1 MRGEKL
7 IANIQNSMQ
16 IGNAEIADIRISL
29 QAFPYFSTLQLLYTK
44 GLYNTDS
51 ISYNRQLR
59 KAAAFAGNRKL
70 LFKLITENVKET
82 EAITESKTEVVEQ
95 KKAEKNT
102 EKRAVEKELNIG
114 KPLDFTE
121 DETHS
126 FAEWLSL
133 TKVKKIDRKSTQNQ
147 EGLFD
152 TFIKNEPSISKPK
165 KETFFSPAESAKESL
180 LENDS
185 IVTETL
191 ARVYLEQGHYDK
203 AIASYE
209 KLSLKFPQKSTFFA
223 NQIKLIYDLK
233 EK

>member
-7 IANIQNSMQ
+7 IANIQNPTE
-16 IGNAEIADIRISL
+16 IGNAEVTDMRISL

-82 EAITESKTEVVEQ
+82 EIVEQ
-95 KKAEKNT
+95 KKVEENTKTRAAEK
-102 EKRAVEKELNIG
+102 KLNIG

-121 DETHS
+121 DESHS
-126 FAEWLSL
+126 FAEWLSI
-133 TKVKKIDRKSTQNQ
+133 TKVRKIDRSANQNQ
-147 EGLFD
+147 GDLID
-152 TFIKNEPSISKPK
+152 TFIEDEPSISKPK

-191 ARVYLEQGHYDK
+191 ARVYLEQGHYEK

-209 KLSLKFPQKSTFFA
+209 KLSLKFPQKNTFFA
-223 NQIKLIYDLK
+223 NQIKIIYDLK

>member
-1 MRGEKL
+1 MRGKKL
-7 IANIQNSMQ
+7 ITNIQNPMQ
-16 IGNAEIADIRISL
+16 IGKTEVADMRISL

-59 KAAAFAGNRKL
+59 KAAAYSGDRKL
-70 LFKLITENVKET
+70 LFQLITKKVR
-82 EAITESKTEVVEQ
+82 KTKSLTNQ
-95 KKAEKNT
+95 KKENLIENRSNK
-102 EKRAVEKELNIG
+102 KRASIKNQLIIG
-114 KPLDFTE
+114 QPLDFSSE
-121 DETHS
+121 ETHS
-126 FAEWLSL
+126 FSEWLSL
-133 TKVKKIDRKSTQNQ
+133 TRVKRIDRKDSENK
-147 EGLFD
+147 GD
-152 TFIKNEPSISKPK
+152 IINTFIENKPTISKPK
-165 KETFFSPAESAKESL
+165 KETFFSPSESAKESL
-180 LENDS
+180 LENND

-203 AIASYE
+203 AIISYK

>member
-7 IANIQNSMQ
+7 ITNIQNPMQ
-16 IGNAEIADIRISL
+16 IGNEEIADIRISL

-44 GLYNTDS
+44 GLYNSNS

-82 EAITESKTEVVEQ
+82 EAITESKTELVEQ
-95 KKAEKNT
+95 KKEASKEIGAEK
-102 EKRAVEKELNIG
+102 KLNIG
-114 KPLDFTE
+114 APLDFTE
-121 DETHS
+121 DEIHS
-126 FAEWLSL
+126 FGEWLSL
-133 TKVKKIDRKSTQNQ
+133 TQVKKIDRTDGRNQ
-147 EGLFD
+147 VDLID
-152 TFIKNEPSISKPK
+152 IFIDNEPSISKPK
-165 KETFFSPAESAKESL
+165 KESFFSPAESAKESL

-203 AIASYE
+203 AITSYE

>member
-7 IANIQNSMQ
+7 ITNIQNPMQ
-16 IGNAEIADIRISL
+16 IGNEEIADIRISL

-44 GLYNTDS
+44 GLYNSNS

-70 LFKLITENVKET
+70 LFKLITENVKEI
-82 EAITESKTEVVEQ
+82 EAITESKTEVAEQ
-95 KKAEKNT
+95 KKEASKEIG
-102 EKRAVEKELNIG
+102 AEKELNIG
-114 KPLDFTE
+114 APLDFNE
-121 DETHS
+121 DEIHS
-126 FAEWLSL
+126 FGEWLSL
-133 TKVKKIDRKSTQNQ
+133 TKVKKIERTDDRNQ
-147 EGLFD
+147 GDLID
-152 TFIKNEPSISKPK
+152 VFIDNEPSISKPK
-165 KETFFSPAESAKESL
+165 KESFFSPAESAKESL

-191 ARVYLEQGHYDK
+191 ARVYLEQGHYNK
-203 AIASYE
+203 AITSYE
-209 KLSLKFPQKSTFFA
+209 KLSLKFPEKSTFFA